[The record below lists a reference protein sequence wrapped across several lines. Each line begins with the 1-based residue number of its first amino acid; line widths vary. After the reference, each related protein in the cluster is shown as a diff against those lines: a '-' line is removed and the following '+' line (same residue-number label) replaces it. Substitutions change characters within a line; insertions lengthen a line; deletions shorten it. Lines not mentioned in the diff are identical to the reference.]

1 MFVGKY
7 YFCKNLKTKKM
18 KKLLNFLMIGAV
30 SAMLVTTSSCT
41 KTCDAGYEGSD
52 CKTEV
57 RTKYYGNYK
66 TSGTAVNTFGSG
78 AITDLIVTVSSNA
91 SDVQNFNFTYT
102 LGGDV
107 YLLNGLLDANG
118 TAFTVPSQ
126 TAQGV
131 TYSGTGSFTTSS
143 MTLQL
148 SEVDG
153 STTTTIN
160 LTGPKQ

>member
-1 MFVGKY
+1 
-7 YFCKNLKTKKM
+7 M

-66 TSGTAVNTFGSG
+66 TSGTAVNTSGSFT
-78 AITDLIVTVSSNA
+78 ITDLIVSVSSNA
-91 SDVQNFNFTYT
+91 SDVQNFNFSYT
-102 LGGDV
+102 IGGDT
-107 YLLNGLLDANG
+107 YLLNGKIDANG

-126 TAQGV
+126 TAFGL
-131 TYSGTGSFTTSS
+131 TYTGTGTFTTSS
-143 MTLQL
+143 MTVQL
-148 SEVDG
+148 TEVDG
-153 STTTTIN
+153 GTTTTIN